1 MSEQGAGP
9 QDAVQGG
16 AAPDVSDE
24 RIRENTGRGWDD
36 WVAVIDAGPSRQ
48 ASHTTIA
55 AWLVEEHGVD
65 GWWAQGVTVG
75 YERLTGR
82 RLPCQMKDG
91 TFSVS
96 RSKTLSMGGEEF
108 RERLHDDA
116 ARAALLPGLSSVPRS
131 KPTTKAPKF
140 ALSDAESGKDLG
152 TLQFRLEPAS
162 AGAKLVV
169 THEKLPH
176 PQAAEK
182 WKQHWGDWLESLAG
196 EG

>member
-1 MSEQGAGP
+1 MGEQGAGP
-9 QDAVQGG
+9 QGADQRS

-24 RIRENTGRGWDD
+24 RIRENTGRGWGD
-36 WVAVIDAGPSRQ
+36 WVAVIDAGPGRE
-48 ASHTTIA
+48 ASHATIA
-55 AWLVEEHGVD
+55 AWLVEEYGVD

-82 RLPCQMKDG
+82 RLPGQMQDG

-96 RSKTLSMGGEEF
+96 RSKTLDLDGEEF
-108 RERLHDDA
+108 RERLNDDA
-116 ARAALLPGLSSVPRS
+116 ARAALLPGLSSAPRS

-140 ALSDAESGKDLG
+140 SLSDAETGEELG
-152 TLQFRLEPAS
+152 VLQFRLEPAS

-169 THEKLPH
+169 THEKLPG
-176 PQAAEK
+176 PRAAEC

-196 EG
+196 

>member
-9 QDAVQGG
+9 QGAVQGG

-36 WVAVIDAGPSRQ
+36 WVAVIDAGPGRQ

-55 AWLVEEHGVD
+55 AWLVEVHGVD

-75 YERLTGR
+75 YERITGR
-82 RLPCQMKDG
+82 RLPGQMKDG

-96 RSKTLSMGGEEF
+96 RSKTLDLDGEEF
-108 RERLHDDA
+108 RERLNDDA
-116 ARAALLPGLSSVPRS
+116 ARAALLPGLSSAPRS

-140 ALSDAESGKDLG
+140 SLSDAASGEELG
-152 TLQFRLEPAS
+152 ILQFRLEPAS
-162 AGAKLVV
+162 EGAKLVV
-169 THEKLPH
+169 THEKLPDSE
-176 PQAAEK
+176 AAEK

>member
-1 MSEQGAGP
+1 MGEQGAGP
-9 QDAVQGG
+9 QGADQRS

-24 RIRENTGRGWDD
+24 RIRESTGRGWDD
-36 WVAVIDAGPSRQ
+36 WVAVIDAGPGRE
-48 ASHTTIA
+48 ASHPTIA

-82 RLPCQMKDG
+82 RLPGQMQDG

-96 RSKTLSMGGEEF
+96 RSKTLDLDGEEF

-116 ARAALLPGLSSVPRS
+116 ARAALLPGISSVPRS
-131 KPTTKAPKF
+131 KPATRAPKF
-140 ALSDAESGKDLG
+140 SLSDAESGEELG
-152 TLQFRLEPAS
+152 VLQFRLEQGS

-169 THEKLPH
+169 THEKLPD
-176 PQAAEK
+176 PDAAER
-182 WKQHWGDWLESLAG
+182 WKQHWGDWLESLAV
-196 EG
+196 